1 MKISEVRD
9 LSLEELKKKENDL
22 ADELFRL
29 RFRQATGQLESVAA
43 KQKIRRDIARV
54 KTVIKEREA
63 LG

>member
-1 MKISEVRD
+1 MKISEIRD

-43 KQKIRRDIARV
+43 KRKIRRDIARV
-54 KTVIKEREA
+54 KTVRKEREA